1 MKDYKEFARKLCGGY
16 GDMPSGCEGC
26 PIYWEDEENGT
37 GTTDEDGN
45 YVCSLWK
52 EEKGENP

>member
-16 GDMPSGCEGC
+16 EDMPSGCEGC

-52 EEKGENP
+52 KEEDK